1 MEVDIKN
8 HKTFNLDFT
17 EQLGVTDEPLD
28 AVTRSIAESDA
39 GVAKVMKIRQD
50 EPSKIAPT
58 HNQVAETT
66 TRLEL
71 FKETVDDKEVT
82 SSEPS

>member
-1 MEVDIKN
+1 M
-8 HKTFNLDFT
+8 
-17 EQLGVTDEPLD
+17 TDEPLD
-28 AVTRSIAESDA
+28 AVTRSIAESNA
-39 GVAKVMKIRQD
+39 SVAKVMKIRQD
-50 EPSKIAPT
+50 EHSKIGPG

-71 FKETVDDKEVT
+71 FKDTAHDTIKVT